1 MLSVRRLFGFLLF
14 FTLCLPC
21 IAETQS
27 IAQKTAGL
35 QQLDGF
41 FPVSWDAKAGK
52 LYLEIDAFGKDF
64 LFLDSLPYGVGSNDL
79 GLDRGQL
86 GKGRVVRFYR
96 SGPKVLLIERNLDYR
111 SSSPHAEEQL
121 DVAQSFAESVLWGFK
136 VEAED
141 GDKVLIDA
149 TDFFLHDAHGV
160 AERLQ
165 AAEQGSYHLDTARS
179 AISMESTKNF
189 PLNTEVESVLTFAV
203 DDISKAAL
211 VASVTPDAHA
221 VTVHEHYSFIQLPDD
236 GYKTRAFDPRS
247 GYFDINY
254 QIGRAHV

>member
-64 LFLDSLPYGVGSNDL
+64 LFLDSLPYGVG
-79 GLDRGQL
+79 
-86 GKGRVVRFYR
+86 
-96 SGPKVLLIERNLDYR
+96 
-111 SSSPHAEEQL
+111 
-121 DVAQSFAESVLWGFK
+121 
-136 VEAED
+136 
-141 GDKVLIDA
+141 
-149 TDFFLHDAHGV
+149 
-160 AERLQ
+160 ERLQ

-221 VTVHEHYSFIQLPDD
+221 VTVHE
-236 GYKTRAFDPRS
+236 
-247 GYFDINY
+247 
-254 QIGRAHV
+254 